1 MDKQILE
8 VVASVS
14 MEKGVDKTIIFQ
26 ALEEAIASATK
37 KLVDDEANI
46 EVLIDRETGE
56 YRTFRN
62 WDVVNEIDESNVFQI
77 LEGDLDGHVVEDGM
91 AKKEIEN
98 IDFGRISAQAAKQ
111 VIIQKVREAERS
123 KITEKYESL
132 VGEVISGQVKRIN
145 RDFLLLEIE
154 EDLNAQIPRDEI
166 IPGEIFKLNDRVRAV
181 IKEIVTTPRG
191 PQIILSRTDE
201 RLVVQLF
208 SQEVPEISE
217 GTIEIKAIAR
227 DPGYRS
233 KIAVKTYDG
242 RIDPV
247 GACVGMRGSRVQAVS
262 NEIGNERIDIFIH
275 SDNPAEFVV
284 NCLAPVKIYSILV
297 DERTTT
303 LILEVEEENQAQ
315 IIGKNGQNLRLMTH
329 MIGWS
334 FKVLNKEQFKEHQD
348 STLIEKFDGLAARLG
363 LSDKEKGGVIAS
375 EIDSLEKIIDLD
387 TETISGIFGEE
398 KRTTE
403 ILDKA
408 NELLLQD
415 AFNADFSDP
424 TMEDSLVNLNGITN
438 DILSSLS
445 ANKIKKLDELAEMSV
460 GELMDMSDKI
470 TETEA
475 SALIMEARKPWFE

>member
-363 LSDKEKGGVIAS
+363 LSDKEKEGVIAS
-375 EIDSLEKIIDLD
+375 DIDSLEKIIDLD
-387 TETISGIFGEE
+387 AETISSIFGEE

-460 GELMDMSDKI
+460 GEVMDMSDKI

>member
-46 EVLIDRETGE
+46 EVVIDRETGE
-56 YRTFRN
+56 YKTFRH
-62 WDVVNEIDESNVFQI
+62 WDVVNEVDESEVFQI
-77 LEGDLDGHVVEDGM
+77 LESDLDGHEVQDSV

-123 KITEKYESL
+123 KITQKYESL

-154 EDLNAQIPRDEI
+154 EDLNAQIPRDQI

-191 PQIILSRTDE
+191 PQIILSRTDD

-208 SQEVPEISE
+208 TQEVPEISE

-297 DERTTT
+297 DERTST
-303 LILEVEEENQAQ
+303 LVLEVEEENQAQ

-334 FKVLNKEQFKEHQD
+334 FQVLNKEQFKEYQD
-348 STLIEKFDGLAARLG
+348 SSLVEKYDGLSARLG
-363 LSDKEKGGVIAS
+363 LSDKEKEGVVAN
-375 EIDSLEKIIDLD
+375 ELDSLEKIVDLD
-387 TETISGIFGEE
+387 AAAISALFGEE

-403 ILDKA
+403 VLDKA

-445 ANKIKKLDELAEMSV
+445 ANSIKKLDELAEMSV
-460 GELMDMSDKI
+460 GELMDISDKI

>member
-363 LSDKEKGGVIAS
+363 LSDKEKEDVISS

-460 GELMDMSDKI
+460 GELMDMSEKI